1 MAFIERSLKI
11 IDTMNKWTGRIISYT
26 VLIMMTS
33 VTYEV
38 IARYFFNQPTIWSM
52 EINQYLLCAYIAL
65 AGGYTALHG
74 AHVNVEII
82 YERFSV
88 KTRAVIDLL
97 TSVFFFILILVLIWK
112 SGMAAYETYIHNELS
127 DSLLSFPLFPS
138 KVTIPLGGVLIL
150 LQVAANLIRNL
161 LVAFGKTTGTG
172 LILTTGTSAEGE
184 SK

>member
-1 MAFIERSLKI
+1 
-11 IDTMNKWTGRIISYT
+11 MNKWAGRIISYT

-38 IARYFFNQPTIWSM
+38 VARYFFNQPTIWSM

-74 AHVNVEII
+74 AHVNVEIL
-82 YERFSV
+82 YERFSA
-88 KTRAVIDLL
+88 KKRAVVDLI
-97 TSVFFFILILVLIWK
+97 TSAFFFILIAVLIWK
-112 SGMAAYETYIHNELS
+112 SGMAAYETFIYNETS

-150 LQVAANLIRNL
+150 LQVTANLIRNL
-161 LVAFGKTTGTG
+161 LVAFGKTTNNG
-172 LILTTGTSAEGE
+172 LISNTKTPAESE
-184 SK
+184 

>member
-1 MAFIERSLKI
+1 
-11 IDTMNKWTGRIISYT
+11 
-26 VLIMMTS
+26 
-33 VTYEV
+33 
-38 IARYFFNQPTIWSM
+38 
-52 EINQYLLCAYIAL
+52 
-65 AGGYTALHG
+65 
-74 AHVNVEII
+74 
-82 YERFSV
+82 
-88 KTRAVIDLL
+88 
-97 TSVFFFILILVLIWK
+97 
-112 SGMAAYETYIHNELS
+112 MAAYETYIHNELS